1 MAGLAATLGSG
12 AMTNPIVDLANAD
25 CIFVIGSNFAENHPI
40 VSRWV
45 LDAKQRGAT
54 LIVADPRFTPTAWSA
69 DLFLPLLPGTDTSLI
84 NAMMNVIIEEG
95 LWNEEFVQERV
106 EGFDDLCDVISLYSP
121 ERAAKIT
128 GVPAED
134 IVKAA
139 RAYATAEASSIVYC
153 MGITQ
158 HTCGTETVRNLANLA
173 MLTGQIGRPGTG
185 VNPLRGQD
193 NVQGACDMG
202 ALPNVYSGYQPVAD
216 EANREKFAKAW
227 ELAPEDLSLKPGLTL
242 VEMTHA
248 IDEGKLRGMVILG
261 ENPVVGDPNAAHVI
275 EALKKLDFLAV
286 IEIFPTETTELA
298 HVILPAV
305 SFAEKRG
312 TKTATDRRVQWL
324 ERAVEP
330 VGEAMVDWRIISRL
344 AARLGF
350 EKQFTYPHEEAI
362 FYEIRAMTPSYAG
375 LNPERLQNK
384 PGGIPWPCLA
394 SDHPG
399 TPILY
404 TKSFNRPDGK
414 GKMLPAEYV
423 PPAEATSDEY
433 PLTLTSGRVVLH
445 YNAGAMTRR
454 TRALQEREPELFV
467 QLHPQTAEKY
477 GVRASSPKGEQ
488 AEALVATRRGEVRAR
503 VRLTRRIPPGVLF
516 MPFHFPEMNLLTND
530 ALDPTAKIPEYKV
543 AACRIRPVEEG
554 DGHA

>member
-1 MAGLAATLGSG
+1 
-12 AMTNPIVDLANAD
+12 MTNPIVDLANAD

-54 LIVADPRFTPTAWSA
+54 IIVADPRFTPTAWSA

-95 LWNEEFVQERV
+95 LWNEEFVEEQV
-106 EGFDDLCDVISLYSP
+106 EGFDDLCDLVSQYPP

-128 GVPAED
+128 GVPVGD
-134 IVKAA
+134 IIKAA
-139 RAYATAEASSIVYC
+139 RAYATADASSIVYC
-153 MGITQ
+153 MGVTQ
-158 HTCGTETVRNLANLA
+158 HTCGTETVKNLANLA

-202 ALPNVYSGYQPVAD
+202 ALPNVYPGYQPVTD
-216 EANREKFAKAW
+216 DDNREKFAKAYNMDS
-227 ELAPEDLSLKPGLTL
+227 ENLSRRPGMT
-242 VEMTHA
+242 VIEMTQA
-248 IDEGKLRGMVILG
+248 IEEGKLRGMLILG
-261 ENPVVGDPNAAHVI
+261 ENPVVGDPNAAHVA

-286 IEIFPTETTELA
+286 IEMFPTETTELA
-298 HVILPAV
+298 HVVLPAA

-330 VGEAMVDWRIISRL
+330 IGEAMADWKIICRL
-344 AARLGF
+344 ASRMGF

-375 LNPERLQNK
+375 LSPERLQNK
-384 PGGIPWPCLA
+384 PGGIPWPCLV

-404 TKSFNRPDGK
+404 TQSFNRPGGK
-414 GKMLPAEYV
+414 GRMMPAEYV
-423 PPAEATSDEY
+423 PPAETPTEEY
-433 PLTLTSGRVVLH
+433 PLMLTSGRVVLH
-445 YNAGAMTRR
+445 FNAGAMTRR
-454 TRALQEREPELFV
+454 TKSLNEREPELFV
-467 QLHPQTAEKY
+467 QINPQTAESF
-477 GVRASSPKGEQ
+477 GVREQ
-488 AEALVATRRGEVRAR
+488 VEALVTTRRGEARAKVRI
-503 VRLTRRIPPGVLF
+503 TRRIPPGVLF

-530 ALDPTAKIPEYKV
+530 ALDSTAKIPEYKV
-543 AACRIRPVEEG
+543 AACRIQPVEEG

>member
-25 CIFVIGSNFAENHPI
+25 CIFVIGSNYAENHPI

-54 LIVADPRFTPTAWSA
+54 IIVADPRFTPTAWSA

-84 NAMMNVIIEEG
+84 NAMMNVIVEEG
-95 LWNEEFVQERV
+95 LWNEEFVEERV
-106 EGFDDLCDVISLYSP
+106 EGFDDLCDVVANYPP

-128 GVPAED
+128 GVPVDD

-139 RAYATAEASSIVYC
+139 QTYATANASSIVYC
-153 MGITQ
+153 MGVTQ
-158 HTCGTETVRNLANLA
+158 HTSGTETVKNLANLA
-173 MLTGQIGRPGTG
+173 MLTGHIGRPGTG

-202 ALPNVYSGYQPVAD
+202 ALPNVYPGYQLVTD
-216 EANREKFAKAW
+216 ETNREKFAKAYGR
-227 ELAPEDLSLKPGLTL
+227 EIEDMSLKPGLTL

-261 ENPVVGDPNAAHVI
+261 ENPVVGDPNAAHVV
-275 EALKKLDFLAV
+275 ESFKKLDFLAV

-298 HVILPAV
+298 HVILPAA
-305 SFAEKRG
+305 SFAEERG

-330 VGEAMVDWRIISRL
+330 VGEAIADWKIICRL
-344 AARLGF
+344 AARMGF

-362 FYEIRAMTPSYAG
+362 FYEIRAMTPSYSG
-375 LNPERLQNK
+375 LNPERLQK
-384 PGGIPWPCLA
+384 VSGGIPWPCLA

-399 TPILY
+399 MPILY
-404 TKSFNRPDGK
+404 TKSFNRPGGK
-414 GKMLPAEYV
+414 GKLLPVEYI
-423 PPAEATSDEY
+423 PPAEATSEEY
-433 PLTLTSGRVVLH
+433 PLVLTSGRVVMH

-454 TRALQEREPELFV
+454 TRSLREREPELFV
-467 QLHPQTAEKY
+467 QVNPQTAESY
-477 GVRASSPKGEQ
+477 GVQNQ
-488 AEALVATRRGEVRAR
+488 AEALVQTRRGEAQAR
-503 VRLTRRIPPGVLF
+503 VRITRRIPPGVLF

-530 ALDPTAKIPEYKV
+530 ALDPIAKIPEYKV
-543 AACRIRPVEEG
+543 AACRIRPVEKG
-554 DGHA
+554 DSHA

>member
-54 LIVADPRFTPTAWSA
+54 IIVADPRFTPTAWSA
-69 DLFLPLLPGTDTSLI
+69 NLFLPLLPGTDTSLI
-84 NAMMNVIIEEG
+84 NAMMNVIVEEG
-95 LWNEEFVQERV
+95 LWNEEFVKERV
-106 EGFDDLCDVISLYSP
+106 EGFDDLCDVVSNYPP

-128 GVPAED
+128 GVLAED
-134 IVKAA
+134 IVRAA
-139 RAYATAEASSIVYC
+139 QAYATANASSIVYC

-158 HTCGTETVRNLANLA
+158 HICGTESVKNLANLA

-202 ALPNVYSGYQPVAD
+202 ALPNVYPGYQPVTD
-216 EANREKFAKAW
+216 EANREKFAKAYGR
-227 ELAPEDLSLKPGLTL
+227 EIEDMSLRPGLTL

-261 ENPVVGDPNAAHVI
+261 ENPVVGDPNSAHI
-275 EALKKLDFLAV
+275 AEALNKLDFLAV

-298 HVILPAV
+298 HVILPAA

-324 ERAVEP
+324 ERAIEP
-330 VGEAMVDWRIISRL
+330 LGEAMADWKIICRM
-344 AARLGF
+344 AGRMGF

-362 FYEIRAMTPSYAG
+362 FYEIRAMVSPYG
-375 LNPERLQNK
+375 GINPETLQSTV
-384 PGGIPWPCLA
+384 GGTHWPRF
-394 SDHPG
+394 SSVEPD

-404 TKSFNRPDGK
+404 TKAFNHPGGK
-414 GKMLPAEYV
+414 GRMMPVEYT

-433 PLTLTSGRVVLH
+433 PLTLTSGRVVMH

-454 TRALQEREPELFV
+454 TRALREREPELFV
-467 QLHPQTAEKY
+467 QVNPQTAESY
-477 GVRASSPKGEQ
+477 GVQNQ
-488 AEALVATRRGEVRAR
+488 AQALVQTRRGEARAKVRI
-503 VRLTRRIPPGVLF
+503 TRRIPPGVLF

-543 AACRIRPVEEG
+543 AACRICPVEEG